1 MANELKADDVAGAD
15 GIYLHH
21 PGVGLAT
28 WDSTCEA
35 VRIEWHGWADSKER
49 QAILEAGL
57 GALRAHRGSRW
68 LADCRDMKAV
78 KQADQEWIDQ
88 SWFPRVLAAGL
99 RRMALVIPKSG
110 LARMNLDD
118 MMRRVP
124 ETKLETGHFATID
137 EATEWL
143 TRPLTTPTNSL

>member
-1 MANELKADDVAGAD
+1 MANELKPDDVARAD

-28 WDSTCEA
+28 WDSMCEA

-110 LARMNLDD
+110 LARINLDD

-124 ETKLETGHFATID
+124 ETKLETGHFATIE